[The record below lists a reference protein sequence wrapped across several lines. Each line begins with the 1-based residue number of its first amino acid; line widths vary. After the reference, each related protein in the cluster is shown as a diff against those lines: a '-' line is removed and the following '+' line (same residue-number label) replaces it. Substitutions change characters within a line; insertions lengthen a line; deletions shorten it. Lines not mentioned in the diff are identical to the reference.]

1 LLVVGRLD
9 VAVLDL
15 ATFLGER
22 VLGWDG
28 VAVAMLGPAKDDR
41 EVGVVAVEHGT
52 WTRRR
57 DLCERLTRGGV
68 RTLERLAAGSLGDGP
83 DVSGWWP
90 DGRPSAREVA
100 AVARWSSGP
109 TPRALREGLAWTR
122 PGEGARVIGR
132 VTSSDPRR

>member
-1 LLVVGRLD
+1 MAIRTEWKIGRKSPSCGGCGKAFPHETPFHSAIWLE
-9 VAVLDL
+9 A
-15 ATFLGER
+15 
-22 VLGWDG
+22 DG
-28 VAVAMLGPAKDDR
+28 F
-41 EVGVVAVEHGT
+41 
-52 WTRRR
+52 RRR
-57 DLCERLTRGGV
+57 DLCERLTRGGL

-122 PGEGARVIGR
+122 PGEGARAIGR